1 MQNRSTG
8 TPSWEAEALKR
19 DALKLALLRCER
31 GQFQTSWKLTDA
43 EALFKEWRKLNPKQR
58 DLFLR
63 HVRADGTF
71 AELDGRAR

>member
-31 GQFQTSWKLTDA
+31 EQFQTSWGLSDA
-43 EALFKEWRKLNPKQR
+43 QALFKEWRKLNPKQR
-58 DLFLR
+58 ELFLHHAR
-63 HVRADGTF
+63 GDGTF
-71 AELDGRAR
+71 AELDGGGR